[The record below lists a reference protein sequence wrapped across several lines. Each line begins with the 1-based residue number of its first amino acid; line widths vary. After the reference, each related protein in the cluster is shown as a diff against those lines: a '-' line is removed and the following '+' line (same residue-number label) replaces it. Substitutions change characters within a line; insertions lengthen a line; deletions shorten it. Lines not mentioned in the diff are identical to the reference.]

1 MARVMTTAR
10 RYAEAAFQIAQR
22 DGTVEQWLE
31 QLEGVGRLG
40 SDAQLVRRLE
50 DPAVPFEVR
59 REALLGA
66 LARDTLP
73 QLRNLLELILQR
85 RRVEMLGQIG
95 REFRRLY
102 NRQAG
107 ITEATAISATE
118 LSADEVRLLQE
129 KVERMAGGR
138 VELHFQVD
146 ESLLGGVQLRLGDR
160 LIDGSVRGRLERLR
174 NELAARA
181 Y

>member
-1 MARVMTTAR
+1 MARVTSTAR
-10 RYAEAAFQIAQR
+10 RYAEAGFQIAQR
-22 DGTVEQWLE
+22 DGTVDQWLS
-31 QLEGVGRLG
+31 QLEVLADAAA
-40 SDAQLVRRLE
+40 DAQIVRRLE
-50 DPAVPFEVR
+50 DPAVPYEAR

-66 LARDTLP
+66 LGPDVLP
-73 QLRNLLELILQR
+73 QVRNLLELILRR
-85 RRVEMLGQIG
+85 RRVEMLGRIG

-107 ITEATAISATE
+107 VVEATAISATQ
-118 LSADEVRLLQE
+118 LSADEVQALQE
-129 KVERMAGGR
+129 RVERLAGGR
-138 VELHFQVD
+138 VELNFEID
-146 ESLLGGVQLRLGDR
+146 PTLLGGVQLRLGDR

>member
-1 MARVMTTAR
+1 MARVTSTAR

-22 DGTVEQWLE
+22 DGTVEQWL
-31 QLEGVGRLG
+31 
-40 SDAQLVRRLE
+40 AQLDGLAQVAADPHVVRRLE
-50 DPAVPFEVR
+50 DPAVPYEVR
-59 REALLGA
+59 REALLDA
-66 LARDTLP
+66 LGRDALP
-73 QLRNLLELILQR
+73 QVGNLLELILRR
-85 RRVEMLGQIG
+85 RRVEMLGRIS

-107 ITEATAISATE
+107 VVEATAISASE
-118 LSADEVRLLQE
+118 LSAEEVQALQE
-129 KVERMAGGR
+129 RVERLAGGR
-138 VELHFQVD
+138 VELHFEVD
-146 ESLLGGVQLRLGDR
+146 PALLGGVQLRLGDR